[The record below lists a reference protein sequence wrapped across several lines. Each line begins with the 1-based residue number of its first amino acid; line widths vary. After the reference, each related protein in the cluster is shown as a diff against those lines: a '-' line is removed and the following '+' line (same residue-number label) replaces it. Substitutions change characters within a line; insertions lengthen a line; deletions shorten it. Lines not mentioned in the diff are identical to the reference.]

1 MTKTIHLIDPETG
14 ALLGE
19 SLHPLDPVET
29 ERAGEPVYAL
39 LNPALAVEDAPPTV
53 PAGMR
58 VIRVND
64 AWTLEP
70 LPAPEIPEPPQQAP
84 EVPAAAEPTL
94 EERAAAL
101 RIGVQEYMDAMA
113 RALGYD
119 DIATAVTYAEEP
131 AVAKFQAEGR
141 AFRAW
146 RSLVWAACYDLLA
159 RVQAD
164 EIPEPTEAELH
175 GLLPLLELPPLE
187 VPAATE

>member
-1 MTKTIHLIDPETG
+1 MTKTIYLIDPETG

-39 LNPALAVEDAPPTV
+39 LNPALAVEDAPPAV
-53 PAGMR
+53 PAGMH
-58 VIRVND
+58 VIRAD
-64 AWTLEP
+64 GAWTLEA
-70 LPAPEIPEPPQQAP
+70 LPEPEAPEIPKPVPEATAP
-84 EVPAAAEPTL
+84 AEPTL
-94 EERAAAL
+94 EERVAAMRAH
-101 RIGVQEYMDAMA
+101 VQEYMDAMA

-131 AVAKFQAEGR
+131 AVAKFQTEGR

-159 RVQAD
+159 RVQAG
-164 EIPEPTEAELH
+164 EAQEPTAAELH
-175 GLLPLLELPPLE
+175 GLLPLLELPPPE
-187 VPAATE
+187 VPAAAE